1 MAYGRWPSSTI
12 CHAPSAMMT
21 ARSLHHSAPADQPD
35 EEEHDG
41 DHQQHIDEVAQ
52 RVAAHEPEQPQYDQ
66 NDRNCFQHSALQS
79 SIAALPGAEVQLECR
94 TTKAQQGRLK
104 PATTD
109 GESPTGPAEVGHY
122 RW

>member
-1 MAYGRWPSSTI
+1 MEDGRHQPYAMS
-12 CHAPSAMMT
+12 HQPSAMMT

-79 SIAALPGAEVQLECR
+79 SLPRSGDLKCNSNAVVEAL
-94 TTKAQQGRLK
+94 QQPSLLLF
-104 PATTD
+104 
-109 GESPTGPAEVGHY
+109 
-122 RW
+122 